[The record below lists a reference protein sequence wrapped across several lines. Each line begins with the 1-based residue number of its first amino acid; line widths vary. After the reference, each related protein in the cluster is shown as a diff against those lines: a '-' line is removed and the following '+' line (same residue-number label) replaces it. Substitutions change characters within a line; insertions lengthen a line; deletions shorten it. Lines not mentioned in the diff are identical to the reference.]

1 MIGALVWGACGL
13 LAAAMV
19 CDLRSR
25 RIPNAIP
32 LALLA
37 LFAVHAAAGGAG
49 ALWLH
54 LVIGATLLAAG
65 FVLYLGGSFGAG
77 DVKLAAVAGMWIGPT
92 HLSLFLLGL
101 GACALALVLLALLPI
116 DRMRRTRDT
125 LPFAVAIAPPAMAV
139 MILQALAHEVQ
150 AP

>member
-1 MIGALVWGACGL
+1 MIGTVVVWGACGL
-13 LAAAMV
+13 LAAATV
-19 CDLRSR
+19 CDLRAR

-37 LFAVHAAAGGAG
+37 LFAVHAAAGGTE
-49 ALWLH
+49 ALWRH
-54 LVIGATLLAAG
+54 LVIGTVLLAAG
-65 FVLYLGGSFGAG
+65 FVLYLRGSFGAG

-101 GACALALVLLALLPI
+101 GACALALVLLALLPF

-125 LPFAVAIAPPAMAV
+125 LPFAVATAPPAAAV
-139 MILQALAHEVQ
+139 MILQAS
-150 AP
+150 PSWYP